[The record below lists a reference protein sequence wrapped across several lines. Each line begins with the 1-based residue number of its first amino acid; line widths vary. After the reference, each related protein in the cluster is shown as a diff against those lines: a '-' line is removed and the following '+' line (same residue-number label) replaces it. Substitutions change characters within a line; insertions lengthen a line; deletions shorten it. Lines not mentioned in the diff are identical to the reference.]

1 MTLWPG
7 SRAVRI
13 LLIVAGSVL
22 AGVILAG
29 GLQLSGSDRTLYS
42 TVRRGTFPVTLAEAG
57 TLKAAESLTYRSP
70 LIGRETEI
78 TFLAPEGIQLRA
90 GDVIVRLD
98 DTEMRAELDRAI
110 QAHRQALIDQEMA
123 KADLLDAQTAVA
135 GFAEGEGALGVQ
147 EAQTA
152 LRLAE
157 RKVDRL
163 KQETEAMQPMLER
176 GYITRDELDRAG
188 LQLEEAQA
196 AADLAR
202 RRVDVLTRTTRPRD
216 QDKARVALSQRQ
228 MQFEQSQLKA
238 REAEARVAGF
248 REAIDAC
255 NIFSRRPGL
264 VVYEEYLGASPRRK
278 IRVGDRVTQTQGL
291 ITIPEVN
298 RMLVVS
304 SVRESDVH
312 LIRAGQTVAVQ
323 VEAYPGQK
331 LTGRVLSVGSLAHA
345 QIGRPWEDKR
355 FDLVVEIDRND
366 VQLRPDMTAR
376 LDVHIDEARDAL
388 MLPVS
393 AVFKRGASSVVHV
406 TKRWS
411 VETVAVRLGRS
422 NGTVVE
428 ILSGVSDGDRVRLTD
443 SVQ

>member
-1 MTLWPG
+1 MKLWP
-7 SRAVRI
+7 SSNAIRL

-22 AGVILAG
+22 AGVIVAG
-29 GLQLSGSDRTLYS
+29 GLQLSGSDRTLYA
-42 TVRRGTFPVTLAEAG
+42 TVKRGTFPVTLAEAG
-57 TLKAAESLTYRSP
+57 FLKAAESLTYRSP

-78 TFLAPEGIQLRA
+78 TFLAPEGMQVKA
-90 GDVIVRLD
+90 GDVVIRLD

-110 QAHRQALIDQEMA
+110 QTHRQALIDQEMA
-123 KADLLDAQTAVA
+123 KADLLDAQNSVT
-135 GFAEGEGALGVQ
+135 GLAEGEGALGMQ

-163 KQETEAMQPMLER
+163 KQEADSMQPMLER
-176 GYITRDELDRAG
+176 GYVTRDELDRTA

-202 RRVDVLTRTTRPRD
+202 KRVDVMTRTTRPRD
-216 QDKARVALSQRQ
+216 QDKARVALAQRQ
-228 MQFEQSQLKA
+228 MQHEQVQLRV
-238 REAEARVAGF
+238 READARVAGF
-248 REAIDAC
+248 REAIEAC
-255 NIFSRRPGL
+255 SLFARRPGL
-264 VVYEEYLGASPRRK
+264 VVYEEYLGSAPRRK
-278 IRVGDRVTQTQGL
+278 IRVGDRVTPSQGI

-298 RMLVVS
+298 RMMVVS

-312 LIRAGQTVAVQ
+312 LIRTGQTAAVD

-331 LTGRVLSVGSLAHA
+331 ITGHVLSVGSLAHA
-345 QIGRPWEDKR
+345 QIERPWEDKR
-355 FDLVVEIDRND
+355 FDLMVEIDPTS

-388 MLPVS
+388 MIPVN

-406 TKRWS
+406 VRRWN
-411 VETVAVRLGRS
+411 VDTVTVRTGRS

-428 ILSGVSDGDRVRLTD
+428 ILSGVQDGDRVRLTD
-443 SVQ
+443 TVQ